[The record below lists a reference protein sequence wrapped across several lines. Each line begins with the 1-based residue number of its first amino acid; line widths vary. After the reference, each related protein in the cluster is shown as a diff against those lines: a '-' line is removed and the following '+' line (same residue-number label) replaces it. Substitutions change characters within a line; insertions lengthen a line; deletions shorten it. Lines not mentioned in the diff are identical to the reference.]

1 MKRLTCLIGATMLLA
16 MLTAAPIFSQMDL
29 PPGVNVQ
36 VVRQYS
42 PSIFPGA
49 KSVTQILFTLE
60 PGATLNDF
68 VPPGLHICNGL
79 AGEAKVT
86 FKDGTTVIRRA
97 GDTWLEEKGVSF
109 SLVNEGK
116 VTFVDSFV
124 QIVY

>member
-1 MKRLTCLIGATMLLA
+1 MKQLTCLIGATMLLA

-49 KSVTQILFTLE
+49 KSV
-60 PGATLNDF
+60 NDF